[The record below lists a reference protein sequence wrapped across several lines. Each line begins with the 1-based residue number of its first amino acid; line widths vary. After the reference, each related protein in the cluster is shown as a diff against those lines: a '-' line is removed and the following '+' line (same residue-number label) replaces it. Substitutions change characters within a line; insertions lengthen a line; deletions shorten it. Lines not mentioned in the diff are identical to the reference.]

1 MADNTA
7 MARDDELVR
16 FKGEC
21 SILDLQMICPDP
33 PAQDKKSIPKFGSF
47 KLPSTTDTAE
57 SPNHRPQSNSERADS
72 KSHSSRRSDRS
83 LRERL
88 HDCSS
93 RSHHSRHI
101 SYKDGHHS
109 RNRSRSGDRVLH
121 SREPRSSKRDLSTE
135 QSPSTGSSR
144 NQGAS
149 WLSDQVLPGQFTT
162 SVSNWPECADTIST
176 ANDPYNDS
184 SPEFFLDSKGDRD
197 ILAYGTENRWSVSRY
212 RRFGGGFV
220 LGLDRTHRIDRDQSH
235 GDQIALRPCAF
246 ADSSARGGEDHLS
259 SKPHRLPLP
268 EYHIRGSAAS
278 ALEIDDDFV
287 LIDGEDRG
295 KPHPCPV
302 DNIDLRKQVPMSR
315 RMLIAG
321 SLPDPSEIAQTI
333 EQIDLETE
341 RKTRNAILWKTVEDN
356 PQDVGAWLKFIDHQD
371 VLILGSRD
379 DHHCLT
385 HDERTS
391 LADLKLSLHEKAL
404 KKATESPHR
413 DRLLLGR
420 LQAGAQL
427 WDSERLL
434 AQWKKTLL
442 EHPEFISLWVKFL
455 DYCQTDSPDFTFG
468 KCVATYEEYLRHVSS
483 LIPLRPNMVQVL
495 VYIFLR
501 LTLLFREAGYS
512 EIAVGLWQAI
522 LEFCCFKPEFLDDT
536 DESVSLFREFWDSE
550 VPRIGEDGAK
560 GWSNNTSS
568 DPDPTTTQYSS
579 NFSLASNVASWVEA
593 ERERIME
600 SQLPW
605 RSLDGSIP
613 NVDDPYKVTLFCDV
627 DQIIR
632 LFRNLAQS
640 DELIDAFLY
649 FSQLPHLTFPSNIQT
664 TRVWGWDNLLRNEFV
679 ADHRLGLSSWIP
691 LRDEESE
698 KPAKPFMYP
707 LQNFLQTTAT
717 LFASPDRWFHAFQ
730 WWVKSCSF
738 KPPLKTRDWTLRVLR
753 VLVDR
758 YPDDEELAEYS
769 LALEFASD
777 PVIGKK
783 IAKKTVKKRPSSLR
797 LWNAF
802 ALMESRSEDDE
813 GRNKANGVWATA
825 LSLSVAFTHTEQK
838 IDRAILWQSWIW
850 QFVER
855 GEKGPALYI
864 LHNIA
869 EEKIDPGRIPKEETP
884 PFFHPTTTVKV
895 QQYLRDCQEQ
905 ALAAR
910 KAQAYVAY
918 TDCLGLI
925 YYLAK
930 WPLMSAL
937 DVYGNAILRLKE
949 LSPDQEAFKEF
960 TAELLHQARARVL
973 YDSLCQKEQ
982 DLSPLEI
989 HGLFRE
995 STALFPHNTIFQ
1007 SMVMWNE
1014 FRIAPLDRLRD
1025 SQKFAKEAMDS
1036 QYQFDQVSSP
1046 VIPPQIVPISS
1057 YLLPIWIQLSS
1068 PRSTTGPASWIV
1080 RPVFEKALSEVI
1092 NPAEFRSGAAAVRSR
1107 FGVESARS
1115 NLTIWKLY
1123 MLYERYHV
1131 KDFEAAKAVFF
1142 RAIQACPW
1150 SKELIMFAFEH
1161 LRDGMLVLPGDAP
1174 PKGDGLKEDEL
1185 RRLVLVLGERQ
1196 LRLHLPIKLEV
1207 NPPDRFEETQSI

>member
-1 MADNTA
+1 MDSSGS
-7 MARDDELVR
+7 
-16 FKGEC
+16 K
-21 SILDLQMICPDP
+21 
-33 PAQDKKSIPKFGSF
+33 DKKPVPKFGSF
-47 KLPSTTDTAE
+47 KLPSAIDTTE
-57 SPNHRPQSNSERADS
+57 SPNHPQSNSELADS
-72 KSHSSRRSDRS
+72 KARSSRRSDRS
-83 LRERL
+83 TRERL
-88 HDCSS
+88 HDHPS
-93 RSHHSRHI
+93 RSHHSRH
-101 SYKDGHHS
+101 SSSKDHHHS
-109 RNRSRSGDRVLH
+109 RNR
-121 SREPRSSKRDLSTE
+121 PPSSKRDLPIE
-135 QSPSTGSSR
+135 QSSSIELSRTQGGHWLPDRVLAVQLNNPGS
-144 NQGAS
+144 N
-149 WLSDQVLPGQFTT
+149 LP
-162 SVSNWPECADTIST
+162 ERADTVST
-176 ANDPYNDS
+176 TNDSNHDS

-197 ILAYGTENRWSVSRY
+197 ILTYGIENRWGVPRY
-212 RRFGGGFV
+212 RRTGGGFI
-220 LGLDRTHRIDRDQSH
+220 LGLGRTHRIDRDQSH
-235 GDQIALRPCAF
+235 GDQIVLRPCAF
-246 ADSSARGGEDHLS
+246 ADSSLRDGEHNLS
-259 SKPHRLPLP
+259 FKPSKLPLP
-268 EYHIRGSAAS
+268 EYHIRGSAVS
-278 ALEIDDDFV
+278 ALGVDDDFV
-287 LIDGEDRG
+287 LIGGEDW
-295 KPHPCPV
+295 
-302 DNIDLRKQVPMSR
+302 
-315 RMLIAG
+315 
-321 SLPDPSEIAQTI
+321 DPPEI
-333 EQIDLETE
+333 EQTTEQIGLDAE
-341 RKTRNAILWKTVEDN
+341 RKTRNATLWKTVEDN
-356 PQDVGAWLKFIDHQD
+356 PQDVGAWLRFIDHQN

-379 DHHCLT
+379 ETQCLT

-427 WDSERLL
+427 WDSEKLL

-442 EHPEFISLWVKFL
+442 ENPEFISLWVKFL
-455 DYCQTDSPDFTFG
+455 DFCQTDSPDFTFG
-468 KCVATYEEYLRHVSS
+468 KCLALHEEYLSHVSS

-512 EIAVGLWQAI
+512 EIAVGLWQAV
-522 LEFCCFKPEFLDDT
+522 LEFCCFKPDFLDDFDQT
-536 DESVSLFREFWDSE
+536 LSLFREFWDSE

-568 DPDPTTTQYSS
+568 DPDPKTTHYSFT
-579 NFSLASNVASWVEA
+579 FSLASNVASWVEA
-593 ERERIME
+593 EREHIME

-679 ADHRLGLSSWIP
+679 TDHRLGLSSWIP
-691 LRDEESE
+691 LRDEESD
-698 KPAKPFMYP
+698 KPAKPFLYP
-707 LQNFLQTTAT
+707 LQNFLHTTAT
-717 LFASPDRWFHAFQ
+717 LFASPCRWFHSFQ
-730 WWVKSCSF
+730 WWVKSRSVQ
-738 KPPLKTRDWTLRVLR
+738 PPLKTHDWTLRVLR

-758 YPDDEELAEYS
+758 YPDDEELAEYF
-769 LALEFASD
+769 LALEFASN
-777 PVIGKK
+777 PVMGRKF
-783 IAKKTVKKRPSSLR
+783 AKKTVKKRPSSLR

-813 GRNKANGVWATA
+813 GRKKANGVWATA
-825 LSLSVAFTHTEQK
+825 LSMSVTFTDTEQK
-838 IDRAILWQSWIW
+838 ADRAILWQSWIW
-850 QFVER
+850 QFMER
-855 GEKGPALYI
+855 GEKAQALYV

-869 EEKIDPGRIPKEETP
+869 EEKLDPEQIPKEESSSS
-884 PFFHPTTTVKV
+884 FHPTTIVKV
-895 QQYLRDCQEQ
+895 QRYLQACQGQ

-910 KAQAYVAY
+910 RAQAYVAY

-930 WPLMSAL
+930 WPLMSTL
-937 DVYGNAILRLKE
+937 DIYGNAVLRLKE
-949 LSPDQEAFKEF
+949 LSPDEEAFKEF

-973 YDSLCQKEQ
+973 YDCLCQKEQ
-982 DLSPLEI
+982 DHSPLEI
-989 HGLFRE
+989 HELLRE

-1007 SMVMWNE
+1007 SMSMWNE
-1014 FRIAPLDRLRD
+1014 FRITSLDRLRD
-1025 SQKFAKEAMDS
+1025 PLKFTKEAIDN
-1036 QYQFDQVSSP
+1036 QYQLDQASSP
-1046 VIPPQIVPISS
+1046 IIPPQSVPISS

-1080 RPVFEKALSEVI
+1080 RPAFEKALSEVL
-1092 NPAEFRSGAAAVRSR
+1092 NPAEFRSGGAAVRSR

-1131 KDFEAAKAVFF
+1131 KDLEAAKAVFF
-1142 RAIQACPW
+1142 RAIRACPW

-1161 LRDGMLVLPGDAP
+1161 LSGGMSIPPGEIP
-1174 PKGDGLKEDEL
+1174 PKGKGLEEDEL

-1196 LRLHLPIKLEV
+1196 LRLHVPIKLEA
-1207 NPPDRFEETQSI
+1207 NSPDRFEETQGS